1 LRQLVESAQPV
12 KELPCGHFL
21 HLSCFGDLTRHSYQC
36 PLCKKSVG
44 DMAMYFRMID
54 AILAQERLAMPHSF
68 RAQTQS
74 IHCNDCGADG
84 TAPFHF
90 VYHKCPA
97 CHSYNTSLV

>member
-1 LRQLVESAQPV
+1 MCDVAVNSIDTKPYCWTLPVTANNRRLILPSPLSLPPQPV

-54 AILAQERLAMPHSF
+54 AILAQV
-68 RAQTQS
+68 T
-74 IHCNDCGADG
+74 CDG
-84 TAPFHF
+84 
-90 VYHKCPA
+90 
-97 CHSYNTSLV
+97 